1 MNYPL
6 KQILVSIL
14 LTLIAWLVFALAL
27 AWPVK
32 LLWNWLMPVLFS
44 LPAITFWQAAGL
56 MVLINILFRGQFF
69 FETKET
75 RSNL

>member
-69 FETKET
+69 FETKVT